1 MWKIAVLLFVLGSSS
16 LWVGAE
22 GASTVRPEDDITT
35 AGVEDDIVTTG
46 DEDDIVTLAASDE
59 PYETTSL
66 ASLVPTTAESIT
78 RREDLPTTGQ
88 EGIQSSTTLNVV
100 TSNSVEKVSE
110 ETETKVEKDG
120 LATVTLIGIIVGV
133 LLAIG
138 FVGGIIFVVLRKMSG
153 RYSP

>member
-46 DEDDIVTLAASDE
+46 DEDEIVTLAASDE
-59 PYETTSL
+59 PYETTIL